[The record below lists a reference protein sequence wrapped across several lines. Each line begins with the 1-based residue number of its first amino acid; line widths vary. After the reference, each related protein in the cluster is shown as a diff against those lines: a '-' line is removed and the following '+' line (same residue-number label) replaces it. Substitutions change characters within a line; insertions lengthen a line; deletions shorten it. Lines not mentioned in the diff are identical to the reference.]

1 MKRSELFF
9 AAARVPVDLLMV
21 FLAFLAAY
29 QLRLSL
35 GEVEFYWKFDQYL
48 AFVAS
53 LAPFW
58 IPIFALT
65 GLYSLKRNQR
75 AWEEFGSIF
84 VGISGGTFLVIAW
97 PFLTRQEF
105 FSRLVVLYLFLF
117 ALLFVTLGR
126 VLVRLIKEYLY
137 RYGVG
142 VQRVLVIGSN
152 SVAARFTEEI
162 SDHPN
167 LGMRIIGIVKPK
179 IDSPVDETLRKYPIL
194 GYADNI
200 RTFVKR
206 SEIDEILIADPSL
219 RRAETLDLLE
229 FAEDAGISFKVSPSL
244 LDVHA
249 TRIGIYE
256 LAGVPLLE
264 YRRTP
269 LEGWGMIWKRFF
281 DIVISVI
288 VLIITSPI
296 MLLTALAVKLDSK
309 GPVFFSRLD
318 DGGLLKRV
326 GQHGKP
332 FHYFKFRSM
341 QPGTD
346 SMRYHELKH
355 LNVREGG
362 PLVKIKDDPRITRV
376 GKFIR
381 KFSLDE
387 LTEFYLVFIGRMSLV
402 GPRPHL
408 PEEVAKYQPHQRRVL
423 MLKPGIT
430 GMGQISGRSDLSFDD
445 EVRLDTYY
453 IENWSPWLDL
463 QILLKTPF
471 AVLGRRQKAG
481 D

>member
-1 MKRSELFF
+1 MKRSELFLT
-9 AAARVPVDLLMV
+9 ALLVPVDLLMV
-21 FLAFLAAY
+21 FVAFLGAY

-35 GEVEFYWKFDQYL
+35 GEVEFYWAINQYL

-53 LAPFW
+53 IIPFW
-58 IPIFALT
+58 IIIFALV
-65 GLYSLKRNQR
+65 GLYSIRKNRR

-84 VGISGGTFLVIAW
+84 VGVSGGTFLVIAW

-105 FSRLVVLYLFLF
+105 FSRLVVIYVFVL
-117 ALLFVTLGR
+117 ALALVTLGR
-126 VLVRLIKEYLY
+126 GLIRLLKEYLY

-142 VQRVLVIGSN
+142 VSRVVLVGTN
-152 SVAARFTEEI
+152 AVAYQFATEI
-162 SDHPN
+162 KRHSH
-167 LGMRIIGIVKPK
+167 LGMRIVGLATTRDHAEIHPGLAKYKVLGPAADLCQSLKE
-179 IDSPVDETLRKYPIL
+179 DMADEL
-194 GYADNI
+194 
-200 RTFVKR
+200 
-206 SEIDEILIADPSL
+206 LIAEPNLS
-219 RRAETLDLLE
+219 RSTTLDLLE
-229 FAEDAGISFKVSPSL
+229 FAERTGLSFKLSPSL

-249 TRIGIYE
+249 TRVRISE

-264 YRRTP
+264 YKRTP
-269 LEGWGMIWKRFF
+269 LEGWGMIWKRLF
-281 DIVISVI
+281 DIVISLI
-288 VLIITSPI
+288 VLIVASPV
-296 MLLTALAVKLDSK
+296 MLLTAIIVKLDSK

-318 DGGLLKRV
+318 DGSPLHRI

-346 SMRYHELKH
+346 SMRYNELQH
-355 LNVREGG
+355 LDVRKG
-362 PLVKIKDDPRITRV
+362 PLVKIKDDPRVTRV
-376 GKFIR
+376 GRIIR
-381 KFSLDE
+381 KLSIDE
-387 LTEFYLVFIGRMSLV
+387 LPEFFLVLIGRMSLV

-430 GMGQISGRSDLSFDD
+430 GMAQVSGRSDLEFED

-463 QILLKTPF
+463 QIILKTPF
-471 AVLGRRQKAG
+471 AVLGARRKAG